1 MKNVPPNPL
10 VAAKP
15 PEFLCGGMSV
25 QESDA
30 IQTAGPQTDSL
41 LSLHPGHVDHK
52 HITAAIV
59 EAQQIKKELIMTSQR
74 LDSIIDILVK
84 FDKALNWC
92 LLVMIP
98 AWAIAAVGHALV
110 K

>member
-1 MKNVPPNPL
+1 MKNVPPNPR

-15 PEFLCGGMSV
+15 PVSLWQDMLV
-25 QESDA
+25 QKSDD
-30 IQTAGPQTDSL
+30 IETAGLQTKSSQ
-41 LSLHPGHVDHK
+41 SLHSGHVDHK
-52 HITAAIV
+52 HITAVIV

-74 LDSIIDILVK
+74 LDSIIDTLVK
-84 FDKALNWC
+84 LDKALNWC

-98 AWAIAAVGHALV
+98 AWVIAAVGHALV

>member
-15 PEFLCGGMSV
+15 PEFLCEV
-25 QESDA
+25 CQFEKSDD
-30 IQTAGPQTDSL
+30 IKTAGLRTKSSR
-41 LSLHPGHVDHK
+41 SLHSGHVDHK
-52 HITAAIV
+52 HITAAIT
-59 EAQQIKKELIMTSQR
+59 EAQQAKKELIMTSQR
-74 LDSIIDILVK
+74 LDSIIDTLVK

-98 AWAIAAVGHALV
+98 AWAIAAVGHALM

>member
-1 MKNVPPNPL
+1 MKNVPLNPL

-15 PEFLCGGMSV
+15 PISPWQDMSI
-25 QESDA
+25 QKSDA
-30 IQTAGPQTDSL
+30 IQTAGPQIDPL
-41 LSLHPGHVDHK
+41 QSLHPGHVDHK

-74 LDSIIDILVK
+74 LDSIIDTLVK

-98 AWAIAAVGHALV
+98 AWAIAAVGHTLM